1 MSDSAYKMLCLVR
14 IDILGMKNE
23 RRTIVYQAGDW
34 KNWKNVTQNGKRIRT
49 ITNINNSRLRT
60 VIIKQSNDVDSTS
73 NDKQTSIQIT
83 IDDDKR
89 YSKQD

>member
-23 RRTIVYQAGDW
+23 RRTIVYQAGD
-34 KNWKNVTQNGKRIRT
+34 WKNVTQNGKRIRT